1 MLCCDRVDDAKDS
14 IKDTW
19 NDAKDSVR
27 DAKDSVKDSYNETK
41 DSIRHSYDETN
52 RELNETID
60 NAKRSWREAMTPAN
74 YVSSQLHEQASQYS
88 ACSVNKSCSRKL
100 CELLP
105 TLLLGC

>member
-1 MLCCDRVDDAKDS
+1 MLCFDRVDDAKDS

-60 NAKRSWREAMTPAN
+60 NAKRSWREAMTAAN
-74 YVSSQLHEQASQYS
+74 YVSSQLHEQASLAASTTGAQESSVSFCLSFCFYS
-88 ACSVNKSCSRKL
+88 C
-100 CELLP
+100 
-105 TLLLGC
+105 